1 MMAADVRKQYDMQF
15 QSLCSMSVKETA
27 NWILSIG
34 KKNSW
39 EKAKLYANSFSW
51 NEVSGDMLRSLDN
64 EVLESDLLIE
74 NEVHRSEILSII
86 SSSFH
91 NANNLH
97 PGVQAFIPI
106 PQKEQ
111 RGILKQEANQ
121 ENKPLEM
128 RPSAQCEIFMSVD
141 ETSTWILQLGKS
153 KSWAEAKTYADSFRY
168 NEISRDMLGQL
179 TSDLLESDLGIKKD
193 AHRREILSSI
203 SNLNNAEIAQRNIMP
218 LLHKSGLVG
227 FTSESHSV
235 HLQRLCQDE
244 FSYFPQSCT
253 TKSTK
258 SSMQSEDRSK
268 PKIPRKPESQF
279 ERRKPKI
286 STTTSPVKCR
296 LLKLLP
302 TTRPVKYRCLK
313 FVRLTEGVWLK
324 KYETVFGDQ
333 EKAGRARLVKKVEND
348 NYAYRW
354 VPFKTPQGIV
364 LKQLNDE

>member
-1 MMAADVRKQYDMQF
+1 MMAADVRQQYDVQMHRNF
-15 QSLCSMSVKETA
+15 PSICSMSVEETA

-39 EKAKLYANSFSW
+39 PKSKLYANSFRW
-51 NEVSGDMLRSLDN
+51 NEVSGDMLRSLSD

-74 NEVHRSEILSII
+74 NKVHRSEILSII

-97 PGVQAFIPI
+97 PGLQVYIPI

-111 RGILKQEANQ
+111 REIVKHEANQ

-128 RPSAQCEIFMSVD
+128 RPSAQCEIFTSVD
-141 ETSTWILQLGKS
+141 ETSRWILHLGES
-153 KSWAEAKTYADSFRY
+153 KSWAAAKTYADSFRY

-179 TSDLLESDLGIKKD
+179 TSDLLESDLGIKND

-203 SNLNNAEIAQRNIMP
+203 SNLLDAEIAQRNIMP
-218 LLHKSGLVG
+218 LLQKSGFVG

-235 HLQRLCQDE
+235 HLQRLCEDE
-244 FSYFPQSCT
+244 SLYYPESGT

-258 SSMQSEDRSK
+258 SRMQSEDRSK
-268 PKIPRKPESQF
+268 PKIPRKPESQS
-279 ERRKPKI
+279 EIRNPKI
-286 STTTSPVKCR
+286 STTASPF
-296 LLKLLP
+296 
-302 TTRPVKYRCLK
+302 KYRCLK
-313 FVRLTEGVWLK
+313 FLKLIEGVWLK

-333 EKAGRARLVKKVEND
+333 EKAGRARLVIKLENGTH
-348 NYAYRW
+348 AYRW
-354 VPFKTPQGIV
+354 VPIKVPQGTV
-364 LKQLNDE
+364 LKQLNDD